1 MTILL
6 PDEGK
11 LGQFEDSLDSEL
23 FDRIIAGVEIDY
35 VTLTWALHISS
46 RVGE

>member
-11 LGQFEDSLDSEL
+11 LGEFEDSLDSEML
-23 FDRIIAGVEIDY
+23 DRIIEWHRD
-35 VTLTWALHISS
+35 
-46 RVGE
+46 